1 MIFYLCTLRIYK
13 KSEGRVFMNFSKVKK
28 TVSILLIAI
37 LSLGLLAGCG
47 SKTTDQQSEKN
58 KPAEKEAKLEGSI
71 AIDGS
76 STVFPITQ
84 AVAEEFQKANP
95 GVKITVGVSGSG
107 GGFKKF
113 LVNETDIND
122 ASRPI
127 KDKEKKLAE
136 ENGIEYVEVKVGVDG
151 LSVLVNPQN
160 DFVDYL
166 TVEELNKIWNKDSK
180 VKTWKDVRP
189 EWPDEEIKL
198 YGPGSDSGTFDYF
211 TEEINGESGNIRP
224 DYTASEDDNVLVT
237 GIAGDKYALGFFG
250 YAYYAKNTDKLKAV
264 PIDAGNGPVAP
275 EPATI
280 ESGEYSPLSRP
291 LFIYINKK
299 SLEKP
304 QVKAFVEYYLTEG
317 KDLIPQTGYVKMP
330 EAKYEEALEKLGLK

>member
-47 SKTTDQQSEKN
+47 SKTTDQQSE
-58 KPAEKEAKLEGSI
+58 
-71 AIDGS
+71 
-76 STVFPITQ
+76 TVFPITQ

-250 YAYYAKNTDKLKAV
+250 YAYYAENTDKLKAV

>member
-1 MIFYLCTLRIYK
+1 
-13 KSEGRVFMNFSKVKK
+13 MNFSKVKK

-47 SKTTDQQSEKN
+47 SKTTDQQSEEN
-58 KPAEKEAKLEGSI
+58 KPAEQPAEKEAKLEGSI

-250 YAYYAKNTDKLKAV
+250 YAYYAENTDKLKAV